1 MREFKTGDLVLLTL
15 SSPGTVGI
23 TRGLLEYKD
32 RKFRVEKVKELKAGT
47 ATNRSVYYE
56 LSGCVSKYGVPYAV
70 TGDWI
75 VPVKEIDY
83 GKGTGQNTNRRAKSR
98 VR

>member
-1 MREFKTGDLVLLTL
+1 MREYKTGDLVLLTL

-32 RKFRVEKVKELKAGT
+32 RKFRVSKVKTLG
-47 ATNRSVYYE
+47 NQIYYE
-56 LSGCVSKYGVPYAV
+56 LKGLTSKYGVPYAV

-75 VPVKEIDY
+75 QLMRETDEGCVH
-83 GKGTGQNTNRRAKSR
+83 GRRK
-98 VR
+98 